1 MYSEI
6 ASLEMSISF
15 DKLSP
20 KQLICECLDMAT
32 AVLKELIHLYHSSKN
47 EEMPFNSNSNDF
59 YKILNFVLEPAML

>member
-32 AVLKELIHLYHSSKN
+32 AVLKELISYYHSSKN
-47 EEMPFNSNSNDF
+47 EEMPFNSNINDF